1 MAWAVLKNEYDP
13 SEGEDKTKLLEDF
26 QNNKLLN
33 AKVNITVWL
42 ASLSMQVLQLNKLSL
57 SISDDYLMTHI
68 LASLPSEYSSMDDHA
83 KIGLRKHTLTL
94 TELKKRLKE
103 KYMQL
108 KKEKGWGEDEM
119 ALSQSQN
126 SARFQKKGTT
136 PRQTPRF
143 KGRCH
148 HCGKWGHK
156 KENCRECLKLTK
168 EQQEQAD
175 KEKSEGKPRKY
186 LQHVRCYNCNM
197 MGHITKDCQEKKSR
211 DSSEDPVG
219 VCDDV
224 Y

>member
-1 MAWAVLKNEYDP
+1 MASLGGSAPGVVDGILSGYLDLQLATTKLAFQLVSLAKTVTLPNGSLSKAWAALKDEYDP
-13 SEGEDKTKLLEDF
+13 SEHEDKIKVLEDF

-33 AKVNITVWL
+33 GKANITEWL
-42 ASLSMQVLQLNKLSL
+42 ASLSTQVIKLNKLSH

-68 LASLPSEYSSMDDHA
+68 LVSLPPEYSPVVDHA
-83 KIGLRKHTLTL
+83 KIDLRQKTLTL

-108 KKEKGWGEDEM
+108 RKLKGWGEDEV
-119 ALSQSQN
+119 ALSASQN

-156 KENCRECLKLTK
+156 KEHCREWLKFTK
-168 EQQEQAD
+168 E
-175 KEKSEGKPRKY
+175 
-186 LQHVRCYNCNM
+186 
-197 MGHITKDCQEKKSR
+197 
-211 DSSEDPVG
+211 
-219 VCDDV
+219 
-224 Y
+224 